1 MGTTTTTTITTTT
14 TATTPTEN
22 PTTTETT
29 TPVTNTTPEATTPSE
44 RSTVHPM
51 TGCKDQT
58 CATDGIFPGPVLC
71 SPDFCHC
78 SWGVPEPHICQE
90 GLVFNPSI
98 GVCDWPWNNEDCSST
113 S

>member
-1 MGTTTTTTITTTT
+1 MGTTTT

-22 PTTTETT
+22 PTTTDHSTTTPQTT
-29 TPVTNTTPEATTPSE
+29 TPVTNTTPEAGTTSE
-44 RSTVHPM
+44 GSTIHPM

-78 SWGVPEPHICQE
+78 SWGFPEPHICQE

-98 GVCDWPWNNEDCSST
+98 GVCDWPWNNEDCST
-113 S
+113 T